1 MNTVGEAQ
9 VWSELF
15 ETVLWRRIIFDPSH
29 VTSSDVTT
37 LPTVEI
43 ETCCRCKWRM
53 LGCAHEAIRRP
64 VCRSGSAVVSVRRDI
79 VAG

>member
-29 VTSSDVTT
+29 VTSSDVPPY
-37 LPTVEI
+37 LPL
-43 ETCCRCKWRM
+43 K
-53 LGCAHEAIRRP
+53 
-64 VCRSGSAVVSVRRDI
+64 
-79 VAG
+79 